1 MAKPRA
7 TAPSKLTTSQGNAEE
22 ANTAGRTFAYSVPY
36 HVNRKKTNANSA
48 TLIRYLTI
56 RFNPNFMNRY
66 IRVPIAAISITK
78 MLALRVIPLVV
89 SGKIVIGTIGAFDD

>member
-7 TAPSKLTTSQGNAEE
+7 TAPSRLTRSQGHSDEV
-22 ANTAGRTFAYSVPY
+22 NTAGRTFAYRVPY
-36 HVNRKKTNANSA
+36 QVKRKKTNANSA
-48 TLIRYLTI
+48 KLIRYLTI
-56 RFNPNFMNRY
+56 RFNPNFMKRY
-66 IRVPIAAISITK
+66 ISVPIAAIRITK